1 MIMYSGFISNQ
12 VRSWP
17 VSIPSAKTGNAPQA
31 DPSPFPGFLFL
42 QVYFIHRLEISDLSS
57 G

>member
-17 VSIPSAKTGNAPQA
+17 VSIPSAKTGNAPTQ
-31 DPSPFPGFLFL
+31 PGRIAEKMGF
-42 QVYFIHRLEISDLSS
+42 RETS
-57 G
+57 GFVL